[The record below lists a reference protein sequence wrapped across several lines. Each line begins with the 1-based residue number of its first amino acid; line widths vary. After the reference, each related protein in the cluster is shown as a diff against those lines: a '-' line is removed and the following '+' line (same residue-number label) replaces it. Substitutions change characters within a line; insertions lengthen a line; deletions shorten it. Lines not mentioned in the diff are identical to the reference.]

1 VAGIQDVNPT
11 RPAVVMGR
19 GEVLTYGELA
29 ERSMRLAQLLR
40 ARGLQV
46 GDRVA
51 AMLGNS
57 PTYSIVAWAARRCGL
72 YLVPVNFNLTVGEA
86 SHIVGDSD
94 ARALVV
100 GEGLLE
106 LGAQVARS
114 VTGLELLLTDGPAG
128 GGFESFPQASAG
140 YPAEQL
146 PDQPDG
152 AVMYYSSGTTGK
164 PKGILRPLGDLR
176 FGAERPIETFIAD
189 LYGVTQDSVFI
200 LPAPLYFAAP
210 LGWLTTCQSRG
221 AKVVV
226 LEKFDPQQTL
236 ALIERERVTHGFF
249 VPTHFVRLLKLT
261 DAERNRYD
269 LSSLQCAIHAGAP
282 CPPEIKRQ
290 MLDWWGPVIH
300 EYYSGSDGAG
310 FTSVSPEEWLARPGT
325 VGKSRLGPAHIV
337 DETGAELP
345 SGEIGTI
352 YFEGASPFEYYKDP
366 GKTAAFFDAR
376 GWGTLGDMGWLDEDG
391 YLFLADRKSNMI
403 ISGGVNIYPQEI
415 EAELAGHPAVLDVAV
430 IGVPHA
436 EYGEE
441 VKALV
446 QPVAGAA
453 AGPELEGE
461 LLAYCRDRLAGYKRP
476 RTIDFVESLPRLPN
490 GKLLKRELR
499 KAYWGEGPVQI

>member
-1 VAGIQDVNPT
+1 MPGIVDVNPA
-11 RPAVVMGR
+11 RVAVVMGG
-19 GEVLTYGELA
+19 GEVLTHGELA
-29 ERSMRLAQLLR
+29 DRSMRLAQMLR

-51 AMLGNS
+51 AILGNS
-57 PTYSIVAWAARRCGL
+57 PSYSVVAWAARRCGL
-72 YLVPVNFNLTVGEA
+72 YLVPVNFNLTAGEA
-86 SHIVGDSD
+86 AHIVGDSD

-100 GEGLLE
+100 GRGLLE
-106 LGAQVARS
+106 LGAQVALS
-114 VTGLELLLTDGPAG
+114 VGGLDLLLTDGPSEA
-128 GGFESFPQASAG
+128 GFESFPQAAAG

-164 PKGILRPLGDLR
+164 PKGILRPLGDLK
-176 FGAERPIETFIAD
+176 FGEERPIERFIAD
-189 LYGVTQDSVFI
+189 LYEVTQESVFL

-226 LEKFDPQQTL
+226 MERFDPGQAL

-249 VPTHFVRLLKLT
+249 VPTHFVRLLKLNE
-261 DAERNRYD
+261 AERSRHD
-269 LSSLQCAIHAGAP
+269 LSSLRCAIHAGAP

-290 MLDWWGPVIH
+290 MLAWWGPVIH
-300 EYYSGSDGAG
+300 EYYSGSEGAG
-310 FTSVSPEEWLARPGT
+310 FTSVSPQEWLARPGT
-325 VGKSRLGPAHIV
+325 VGTSRLGPAHIV
-337 DETGAELP
+337 DEAGVELP
-345 SGEIGTI
+345 AGQIGTV

-376 GWGTLGDMGWLDEDG
+376 GWGTLGDMGWLDEAG

-415 EAELAGHPAVLDVAV
+415 EAELAAHPAVLDVAV
-430 IGVPHA
+430 IGIPHP

-446 QPVAGAA
+446 QPVSATV
-453 AGPELEGE
+453 AGPELERD
-461 LLAYCRDRLAGYKRP
+461 LLALCRVRLASYKRP

-499 KAYWGEGPVQI
+499 KTYWGDGPVQI